1 MAMKPTDPWNRPVFL
16 HLLRIRFPVGAWASI
31 LHRITGVILVAAVP
45 ATLALVAY
53 SARSPAN
60 FQQVGGW
67 LASGGAGVGIA
78 LVLGA
83 LAHHIFAG
91 IRLLLME
98 AGLGEGL
105 PVARSTAWA
114 SMVGA
119 ALVVVAALALFWI
132 R

>member
-1 MAMKPTDPWNRPVFL
+1 MAMKPSDPWHRPVFL

-45 ATLALVAY
+45 AALALVAY
-53 SARSPAN
+53 SARSPAH
-60 FQQVGGW
+60 FQQVGNW
-67 LASGGAGVGIA
+67 LASGWAGVGIA

-83 LAHHIFAG
+83 LAHHVLAG
-91 IRLLLME
+91 LRLLLME

-119 ALVVVAALALFWI
+119 ALVVVVSLALSWI